1 MASPNEPPSRPP
13 SMLAVLLLDLVGML
27 LVGLS
32 LFMLLVPD
40 QQLIPSSTGL
50 PENTIGLLLFGIV
63 LVALAGYF
71 LVQRMRMMSRLR
83 KSAGVKNN

>member
-1 MASPNEPPSRPP
+1 
-13 SMLAVLLLDLVGML
+13 MLVVLLLDLIGML
-27 LVGLS
+27 MVGLS
-32 LFMLLVPD
+32 LFMLLFPG

-50 PENTIGLLLFGIV
+50 PENTLGLLLLGIV

-83 KSAGVKNN
+83 KSARVKND